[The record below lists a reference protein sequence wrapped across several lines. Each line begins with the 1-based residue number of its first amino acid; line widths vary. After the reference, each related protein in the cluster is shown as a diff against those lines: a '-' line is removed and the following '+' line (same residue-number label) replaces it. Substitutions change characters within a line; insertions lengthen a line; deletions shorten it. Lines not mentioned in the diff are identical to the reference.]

1 MRMKAPICSNK
12 GFTLVELMTSL
23 AVFMVIMT
31 IAMGSVLGIF
41 SANRKAQ
48 AESAMMNNLNLAME
62 SMAREMRFG
71 QNYHCG
77 TGTYTT
83 AQSCP
88 SGDTVVSFLSSDGR
102 QMVYRLSGSA
112 IERSSDG
119 GANFVGLTAPEI
131 VIENLKFYVLGATP
145 TPDGTQPKVVI
156 TLKGYS
162 GERDTERTDFS
173 LQTVVSQRLL
183 DNGL

>member
-1 MRMKAPICSNK
+1 MSLKMHTSFNK

-48 AESAMMNNLNLAME
+48 AESAVMNNLNLAME

-77 TGTYTT
+77 IGTYTVP
-83 AQSCP
+83 QSCP
-88 SGDTVVSFLSSDGR
+88 SGDETVSFLSSDGR
-102 QMVYRLSGSA
+102 QMVYRLSGNT

-131 VIENLKFYVLGATP
+131 IIENLKFYVLGATE
-145 TPDGTQPKVVI
+145 TPDESQPKVVI

-162 GERDTERTDFS
+162 GVREEERTDFS